1 MNPPVNVSWLLI
13 QLSQPLKLVSF
24 FIALAITYT
33 VPTAIECPALTDPTK
48 GGIVYA
54 SDTSAPYDFGTT
66 ATYSCN
72 LGYSLVG
79 DEVRTCGGDGS
90 SMGAWDLSEP
100 SCERMLATYND
111 SVNLQS

>member
-1 MNPPVNVSWLLI
+1 MS
-13 QLSQPLKLVSF
+13 LS
-24 FIALAITYT
+24 
-33 VPTAIECPALTDPTK
+33 TAIECPALSDPAN
-48 GGIVYA
+48 GGIVYV

-72 LGYSLVG
+72 SGYSLVG

-90 SMGAWDLSEP
+90 NTIGVWDLSEP